1 MLKDVRVVLLALGL
15 LVLLCGC
22 ATGDET
28 GNELRVTREDD
39 SRVKV
44 PDELHAWCGA
54 GPFES
59 AGAPKGRELW
69 IFAGTLPPEEEGIEP
84 ETFWMFSWP
93 TKEIERSP
101 RIELPETEAQHGP
114 LFVYDAAG
122 PNELS
127 GSEEEA
133 EGTVVVEKWGCKKG
147 DVVRISVDA
156 TLGSEHFEGPTATAK
171 GTIETVIGDPLP
183 IPD

>member
-1 MLKDVRVVLLALGL
+1 MRVVFVVSLVVLA
-15 LVLLCGC
+15 CGC
-22 ATGDET
+22 SGGSGSSE
-28 GNELRVTREDD
+28 NWLRVNHEDG
-39 SRVKV
+39 SRVTT
-44 PDELHAWCGA
+44 PDDLHAWCGP
-54 GPFES
+54 GLFER

-69 IFAGTLPPEEEGIEP
+69 VFAGTLPPEEEGIKP

-93 TKEIERSP
+93 TKEIECSP

-127 GSEEEA
+127 ASEEDA
-133 EGTVVVEKWGCKKG
+133 KGTVVVEKWGCKKG

-156 TLGSEHFEGPTATAK
+156 TLADEVNRVPTATAK